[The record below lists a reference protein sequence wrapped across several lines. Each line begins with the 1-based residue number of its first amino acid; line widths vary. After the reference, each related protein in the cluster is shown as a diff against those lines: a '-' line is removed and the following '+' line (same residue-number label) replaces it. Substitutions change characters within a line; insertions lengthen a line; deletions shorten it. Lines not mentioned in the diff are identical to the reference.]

1 MLRSGRQDR
10 LNEKHD
16 LENVQQDAGKRGE
29 MKVYLVDGTYELFQ
43 SYFALPPIMAP
54 DGRPVGAVRGILQSL
69 LYLLREDEVTHIG
82 CAFDHVVESFRNQ
95 MFAGYKTGEGTPED
109 LLAQFELAERAVDSL
124 GILVWPMIEFEADDA
139 LATAAAS
146 CGQLPDVEQVVICS
160 PDKDLAQMVAG
171 DAVVCY
177 DRRRETV
184 MDEAGVVEKFG
195 VPPGSI
201 PDLLALTGDTADG
214 IPGIPR
220 WGAKTSAS
228 LLARYGHIENIPP
241 EASDWDVTVR
251 GAAGAAYSL
260 NAYASEARLYK
271 ELATL
276 RTDVPMD
283 ASMEALEWKGVDRD
297 KYLSLCDELGFG
309 RLASLP
315 HRWSNDLR

>member
-1 MLRSGRQDR
+1 
-10 LNEKHD
+10 
-16 LENVQQDAGKRGE
+16 
-29 MKVYLVDGTYELFQ
+29 MKVYLVDGTYELFR
-43 SYFALPPIMAP
+43 SYFALPPIKAP
-54 DGRPVGAVRGILQSL
+54 DGRPVGAIRGILQSL

-124 GILVWPMIEFEADDA
+124 GIVVWPMIEFEADDA
-139 LATAAAS
+139 LATAATA
-146 CGQLPDVEQVVICS
+146 CGRLSEVEQVVICS
-160 PDKDLAQMVAG
+160 PDKDLAQMVVG
-171 DAVVCY
+171 DSVVCY

-195 VPPGSI
+195 VSPGSI

-220 WGAKTSAS
+220 WGAKTSAR
-228 LLARYGHIENIPP
+228 LLSRYGHIEDIPH
-241 EASDWDVTVR
+241 EASDWDVEVR
-251 GAAGAAYSL
+251 GAAGAADSL
-260 NAYASEARLYK
+260 NAHTSEARLYK

-283 ASMEALEWKGVDRD
+283 ASLVTLEWKGVDRE

-309 RLASLP
+309 RLAGLP
-315 HRWSNDLR
+315 HRWSDDS

>member
-1 MLRSGRQDR
+1 
-10 LNEKHD
+10 
-16 LENVQQDAGKRGE
+16 
-29 MKVYLVDGTYELFQ
+29 VDGTYELVR
-43 SYFALPPIMAP
+43 SYFALPPIKAP

-82 CAFDHVVESFRNQ
+82 CAFDHVVESFRNR

-139 LATAAAS
+139 LATAATA
-146 CGQLPDVEQVVICS
+146 CGRLPEVEQVVICS
-160 PDKDLAQMVAG
+160 PDKDLAQMVVG
-171 DAVVCY
+171 DSVVCY

-195 VPPGSI
+195 VSPGSI

-220 WGAKTSAS
+220 WGAKTSAR
-228 LLARYGHIENIPP
+228 LLSRYGHIEDIPH
-241 EASDWDVTVR
+241 EASDWDVQVR
-251 GAAGAAYSL
+251 GAAGAADSL
-260 NAYASEARLYK
+260 NAHTSEARLYK

-283 ASMEALEWKGVDRD
+283 ASLVTLEWKGVDRE

-309 RLASLP
+309 RLAVLP
-315 HRWSNDLR
+315 HRWSDGS